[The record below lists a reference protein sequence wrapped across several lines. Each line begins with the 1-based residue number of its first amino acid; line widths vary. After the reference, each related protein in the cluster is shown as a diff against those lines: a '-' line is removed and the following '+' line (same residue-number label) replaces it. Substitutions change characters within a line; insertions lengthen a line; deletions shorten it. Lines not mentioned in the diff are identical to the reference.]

1 MVTAPWLIA
10 GSIFLAVAGIMILML
25 VWMWRMITLYQPV
38 ISNTPLFTHSEE
50 RYSSRDY
57 QRLRRLGFILLASA
71 GTLFALIAEN
81 VVNAGALTIVDQ
93 EIAQWLHAHSTTML
107 TQCLLIITHLHDPW
121 VLSPVAGIITLYY
134 IWKKRWYAA
143 LSVFLVVQG
152 AMLLNLL
159 AKHAFQRARPTFDD
173 PLITLATYSFPS
185 GHVVASTVF
194 YGTLVAL
201 LIFQKPALHRA
212 IYILP
217 IAFAMVIL
225 VAFSRMY
232 LGAHY
237 LSDVLAAFLEAMIW
251 MVLCLTSTYNYRDYR
266 ATK

>member
-1 MVTAPWLIA
+1 MVTAPWIIA
-10 GSIFLAVAGIMILML
+10 GSVFLAVAGIMILML
-25 VWMWRMITLYQPV
+25 VWMWQMITLYQPV

-57 QRLRRLGFILLASA
+57 QWLRRLGFILLTSA
-71 GTLFALIAEN
+71 GALFALIAEN
-81 VVNAGALTIVDQ
+81 VVNGGALTIVDQ

-107 TQCLLIITHLHDPW
+107 TQCLLVITHLHDPW

-194 YGTLVAL
+194 YGTLVVL
-201 LIFQKPALHRA
+201 LISQKPALHRA
-212 IYILP
+212 VYILP

-251 MVLCLTSTYNYRDYR
+251 VVLCLIPLWFKPN
-266 ATK
+266 